1 MVKQAVD
8 ELAPEYSASIASPR
22 SPIEGSRRTEKQV
35 PNGIWDIMSVGCS
48 RICCTGG
55 HAINAEGGQA
65 MLDKIVEDVIRAK
78 AESMSASGEYKKDAK
93 EFAKQINDP
102 EKVFLA
108 GAIDGMSFDVAA
120 LTNPRRL
127 PSFEERKKLIKDILG
142 I

>member
-1 MVKQAVD
+1 
-8 ELAPEYSASIASPR
+8 
-22 SPIEGSRRTEKQV
+22 
-35 PNGIWDIMSVGCS
+35 
-48 RICCTGG
+48 
-55 HAINAEGGQA
+55 

-78 AESMSASGEYKKDAK
+78 ADSMMASTEYKKDAR
-93 EFAKQINDP
+93 EFAKEIKDP

-108 GAIDGMSFDVAA
+108 GAIDGMGFDVAA

>member
-1 MVKQAVD
+1 VVQYLV
-8 ELAPEYSASIASPR
+8 
-22 SPIEGSRRTEKQV
+22 
-35 PNGIWDIMSVGCS
+35 NVG
-48 RICCTGG
+48 
-55 HAINAEGGQA
+55 GGQA

-78 AESMSASGEYKKDAK
+78 ANSMMASVEYKKDAK
-93 EFAKQINDP
+93 EFAHEIKDP

-108 GAIDGMSFDVAA
+108 GAIDGMGFDVAA

>member
-1 MVKQAVD
+1 
-8 ELAPEYSASIASPR
+8 
-22 SPIEGSRRTEKQV
+22 
-35 PNGIWDIMSVGCS
+35 
-48 RICCTGG
+48 
-55 HAINAEGGQA
+55 

-78 AESMSASGEYKKDAK
+78 AKSMKDSMEYQRDAK
-93 EFAKQINDP
+93 EFAQEIKDA

-142 I
+142 LSS

>member
-1 MVKQAVD
+1 
-8 ELAPEYSASIASPR
+8 
-22 SPIEGSRRTEKQV
+22 
-35 PNGIWDIMSVGCS
+35 
-48 RICCTGG
+48 
-55 HAINAEGGQA
+55 

-78 AESMSASGEYKKDAK
+78 TNSMRVSAEYKKDVKA
-93 EFAKQINDP
+93 FAQEIKDP

>member
-1 MVKQAVD
+1 
-8 ELAPEYSASIASPR
+8 
-22 SPIEGSRRTEKQV
+22 
-35 PNGIWDIMSVGCS
+35 
-48 RICCTGG
+48 
-55 HAINAEGGQA
+55 
-65 MLDKIVEDVIRAK
+65 MLDKIVQDVIRAK
-78 AESMSASGEYKKDAK
+78 ANSMMSSEEYKKDAT
-93 EFAKQINDP
+93 EFAQKIKDP

>member
-1 MVKQAVD
+1 
-8 ELAPEYSASIASPR
+8 
-22 SPIEGSRRTEKQV
+22 
-35 PNGIWDIMSVGCS
+35 
-48 RICCTGG
+48 
-55 HAINAEGGQA
+55 

-78 AESMSASGEYKKDAK
+78 ADAMKGSAEYKKDAR
-93 EFAKQINDP
+93 EFAQEIRDP

-127 PSFEERKKLIKDILG
+127 PSFEERRRLIKDILG